1 MMDTYGAF
9 APSESEVASYK
20 EKLDNSKAE
29 QKNLFLII
37 FQVKLDS
44 PNLFLFLAIYC
55 DHHGAYWQ
63 AWTRSERCHVGEAGA
78 DKEWNLVDK
87 CSWAFEGGLFEAW
100 EGKLSRF
107 KCVNY
112 AQRPFFRLPYDISR
126 LWASCCL
133 LRTLNPVFWILST
146 PSGLYEAEPRVS
158 LIFWTATLQNL

>member
-1 MMDTYGAF
+1 MDTYGAF

-37 FQVKLDS
+37 FQVKRDYR
-44 PNLFLFLAIYC
+44 NFCLFSAIYC
-55 DHHGAYWQ
+55 NYYGTYWQ
-63 AWTRSERCHVGEAGA
+63 ARTRSERCHVGKAGT

-100 EGKLSRF
+100 EGKLSGL

-112 AQRPFFRLPYDISR
+112 SLPFRLPYDISR
-126 LWASCCL
+126 LWASCYS
-133 LRTLNPVFWILST
+133 LRTLNPAFWILST
-146 PSGLYEAEPRVS
+146 PSGPCEAEWAER
-158 LIFWTATLQNL
+158 